1 MMGPRRIVSP
11 EDIMQRGFGEGI
23 YSATTP
29 AERASELQARDL
41 FDLQNMVINRKN
53 KMAADILTTGKCDI
67 KGFAD
72 DGETIL
78 VDTVQFDWSQKI
90 TPTTTWDQ
98 AGAKIYDDIK
108 NASEMIQES
117 AGIVPTVMIVGK
129 NVASYMLNND
139 QIMKYLMVPNAQNL
153 SLMAIAPRIES
164 PQVMRIGMIQSLNL
178 EVYSYS
184 ETYTDDDGRVKQFL
198 DPDAVIIGIPGRGKQ
213 LHGAVTLINEA
224 GAGYDTYSALYVP
237 QYYGDRASNQ
247 MALTMYSRCIIAP
260 DIVDDWATIK
270 TKG

>member
-1 MMGPRRIVSP
+1 
-11 EDIMQRGFGEGI
+11 
-23 YSATTP
+23 
-29 AERASELQARDL
+29 
-41 FDLQNMVINRKN
+41 
-53 KMAADILTTGKCDI
+53 
-67 KGFAD
+67 
-72 DGETIL
+72 
-78 VDTVQFDWSQKI
+78 
-90 TPTTTWDQ
+90 
-98 AGAKIYDDIK
+98 
-108 NASEMIQES
+108 
-117 AGIVPTVMIVGK
+117 
-129 NVASYMLNND
+129 
-139 QIMKYLMVPNAQNL
+139 
-153 SLMAIAPRIES
+153 
-164 PQVMRIGMIQSLNL
+164 MRIGMIQSLNL

-260 DIVDDWATIK
+260 DFVDDWATIK